1 MPMLQVRKPLLIAA
15 ALIFAI
21 RISGAQSADIGRL
34 LQERDQIYR
43 AYDSL
48 GREKNALFGGRSKKD
63 FQQMVLALH
72 RIINKDNEIIREVR
86 RTSYQKENNLF
97 GQNRATADRLYQL
110 EQETASLSA
119 QVKRKAAQ
127 LREEQS
133 ATADL
138 VSSLRRMQI
147 GIIVLVALLVGLS
160 LYVVRTR
167 RT

>member
-1 MPMLQVRKPLLIAA
+1 MKKLFSAVL
-15 ALIFAI
+15 ALVFVFQF
-21 RISGAQSADIGRL
+21 STAQSVDIGKL

-63 FQQMVLALH
+63 FQQMVLSLH

-97 GQNRATADRLYQL
+97 GQNRATADRSYAL
-110 EQETASLSA
+110 EQEVNSLSA
-119 QVKRKAAQ
+119 QVKRKSAE
-127 LREEQS
+127 LKEEQS

-138 VSSLRRMQI
+138 VSSLRKMQI
-147 GIIVLVALLVGLS
+147 GVIVMVALLIGLS

>member
-1 MPMLQVRKPLLIAA
+1 MKKLFSAVLSLVFVFQL
-15 ALIFAI
+15 
-21 RISGAQSADIGRL
+21 SNAQNVDIGKL
-34 LQERDQIYR
+34 LQERDLIYR
-43 AYDSL
+43 SYDSL

-63 FQQMVLALH
+63 FQQMVLSLH

-86 RTSYQKENNLF
+86 RTSYQKESNLF
-97 GQNRATADRLYQL
+97 GQNRATADRSYAL
-110 EQETASLSA
+110 EQEVNSLSA

-127 LREEQS
+127 VKEEQS

-138 VSSLRRMQI
+138 VSSLRKMQV
-147 GIIVLVALLVGLS
+147 GVIVLVALLIGLS

>member
-1 MPMLQVRKPLLIAA
+1 MKKLFSTVLSLVFVFQ
-15 ALIFAI
+15 F
-21 RISGAQSADIGRL
+21 SNAQNVDIGKL
-34 LQERDQIYR
+34 LQERDLIYR
-43 AYDSL
+43 SYDSL

-63 FQQMVLALH
+63 FQQMVLSLH

-86 RTSYQKENNLF
+86 RTSYQKESNLF
-97 GQNRATADRLYQL
+97 GQNRATADRSYAL
-110 EQETASLSA
+110 EQEVNSLSA

-127 LREEQS
+127 VKEEQS

-138 VSSLRRMQI
+138 VSSLRKMQV
-147 GIIVLVALLVGLS
+147 GVIVLVALLIGLS